1 MSAVSS
7 WTRRLVVWAVWGW
20 TVAARWSSVAVLPP
34 SVLPPISSISLT
46 SSQAR
51 SSSGSSGGSCD
62 TPAGLVGSAH
72 LAFEFAMSA
81 VSHFWGLTDVRR
93 ASAPSL
99 LSSEL
104 LAGVARLTPSVRW

>member
-72 LAFEFAMSA
+72 L
-81 VSHFWGLTDVRR
+81 VNVRW

>member
-7 WTRRLVVWAVWGW
+7 WTCRLVVWDVWGW
-20 TVAARWSSVAVLPP
+20 TMA
-34 SVLPPISSISLT
+34 
-46 SSQAR
+46 AR
-51 SSSGSSGGSCD
+51 SSGGLCD

-72 LAFEFAMSA
+72 L
-81 VSHFWGLTDVRR
+81 VDVRW

-104 LAGVARLTPSVRW
+104 LAGVARLTPSVCW